1 MSQLLSSAPLSVTGK
16 DVTAFLLVLARTA
29 SWSVSSPLLS
39 MRSLPSFSRLA
50 LALPLTIFL
59 VGPVAAGPVPAALP
73 SVVTALAVQIAV
85 GLSLGYLTGVLL
97 YAVEG
102 AGHLAD
108 LQSGFSFSALVDPIT
123 GNDGAVFSR
132 LASFVTVAVLF
143 ASGAAEQ
150 LVGGFAHSFA
160 ALPVGHVPH
169 LNPNGASALGQLL
182 AQTAAA
188 TVEIAAPLL
197 GAIFL
202 TDVALAL
209 FGRIVPQANVLMV
222 GMSIKALV
230 AVAAVGTLL
239 LLLPGE
245 ISGLLGT
252 ATRAPTAVF
261 S

>member
-1 MSQLLSSAPLSVTGK
+1 MSDPLSSLSLQVTNK

-29 SWSVSSPLLS
+29 SWSASSPLLS
-39 MRSLPSFSRLA
+39 MRALPRFSRLT

-59 VGPVAAGPVPAALP
+59 VGPVASGPVPNALP
-73 SVVTALAVQIAV
+73 SIVGALAVQIAV

-108 LQSGFSFSALVDPIT
+108 LQSGFSFGALVDPIT

-132 LASFVTVAVLF
+132 LASFITVAILF

-150 LVGGFAHSFA
+150 LVGGFAHSFT
-160 ALPVGHVPH
+160 ALPVGNVPH
-169 LNPNGASALGQLL
+169 LNHNGAAAIATLL
-182 AQTAAA
+182 AQTATA
-188 TVEIAAPLL
+188 TMEIAAPLL

-202 TDVALAL
+202 TDVALGL

-222 GMSIKALV
+222 GMSVKALV
-230 AVAAVGTLL
+230 AIAAVGTLL